1 MESTARRPRGR
12 FVQITLQE
20 RMYIRSALTE
30 RRRVRD
36 IANVLGKHRS
46 TIFREVKRNTN
57 AGGLYDARHAQAFL
71 RRRRLAA
78 REKFRIIDND
88 PQLQMELER
97 LFNNS
102 LSPEQIVG
110 YIGRAGHMRKICRQ
124 AIYEWVHREWQTRKT
139 YLRFKGRP
147 RVKYGEKK
155 NSWQPQ
161 KRHISERPAIVEKRR
176 RTGDWE
182 GDLVHGCKDDSRHA
196 LLTLVDRATGLNIV
210 WKVQTLNARVM
221 AHIIEIALRRFPVH
235 TITFDN
241 GFEFGQHKTME
252 ELIGCK
258 VYFTDVN
265 SPEQRG
271 SNENFNGLLREFFPK
286 GKSLA
291 HVTQAEVD
299 RVSDILNRRP
309 RKRLGF
315 ECPRD
320 VFAQMSGMSKY
331 ILRRPG

>member
-1 MESTARRPRGR
+1 MEARAAHPRKQ
-12 FVQITLQE
+12 FEQLSFTE
-20 RMYIRSALTE
+20 RQFIRAKLTE
-30 RRRVRD
+30 KMRVRD
-36 IANVLGKHRS
+36 IARILHKHRS
-46 TIFREVKRNTN
+46 TVFREIRRNTN
-57 AGGLYDARHAQAFL
+57 AGGLYDAHHAQSFL
-71 RRRRLAA
+71 RKRRLEA
-78 REKFRIIDND
+78 RKALRIIDND
-88 PQLQMELER
+88 VQLQMQVENLFER
-97 LFNNS
+97 S

-110 YIGRAGHMRKICRQ
+110 YIKRAGHIRNISRQ
-124 AIYEWVHREWQTRKT
+124 AIYEWVHREWRSRKT

-147 RVKYGEKK
+147 RVKYGERK

-161 KRHISERPAIVEKRR
+161 KRHISERPAVVKKRR
-176 RTGDWE
+176 RAGDWE

-196 LLTLVDRATGLNIV
+196 MLTLVDRASGHGV
-210 WKVQTLNARVM
+210 VRKVQTLSARPM
-221 AHIIEIALRRFPVH
+221 AHIVGIALRNRPAH

-252 ELIGCK
+252 KLLGCK

-271 SNENFNGLLREFFPK
+271 TNENFNGLLREFFPK

-299 RVSDILNRRP
+299 RVADILNRRA
-309 RKRLGF
+309 RKRLGY

-320 VFAQMSGMSKY
+320 VFAAMTGIPTHK
-331 ILRRPG
+331 LRNSP